1 MFILGPRKVPQ
12 ESASAPPPPPS
23 HGRRLAEEM
32 AKYEGVSVAKGS
44 RDGEVRSFMDFVK
57 KASYRQVDSGRVNE
71 FKNPPPEFSQLKVPD
86 WAPVHPISDLS

>member
-12 ESASAPPPPPS
+12 ESASAPPPPSS
-23 HGRRLAEEM
+23 HGQRLAEEM

-57 KASYRQVDSGRVNE
+57 KASYRQVDSG
-71 FKNPPPEFSQLKVPD
+71 
-86 WAPVHPISDLS
+86 